1 MKQNKAVNVRKVSQY
16 ISQYNI
22 LRIKLQSVNREARWQ
37 SSLLCGLWRRLY
49 WEALGGGR
57 RGCKT
62 CSGWFK
68 ILLNNCLSAVEHRV
82 AKSSISLSQTPDR
95 LLLLRKAC
103 SFCQSV
109 ALEKPIQEL
118 DAYSNLWERQ
128 IYRYCGGHYHA
139 THVHVKP
146 IVQSRFAETLI
157 VTLTQ
162 YLTLTP
168 NPKS

>member
-1 MKQNKAVNVRKVSQY
+1 M
-16 ISQYNI
+16 
-22 LRIKLQSVNREARWQ
+22 IKLQSVNRERWQ
-37 SSLLCGLWRRLY
+37 SSLLCGLSRRLY

-68 ILLNNCLSAVEHRV
+68 ILLNNCLSAAEHRV

-95 LLLLRKAC
+95 SLLLRKAC

-139 THVHVKP
+139 THVHVKLSKHTKFVHRMIWP
-146 IVQSRFAETLI
+146 FEYGVKPTVLDGTDCS
-157 VTLTQ
+157 
-162 YLTLTP
+162 P
-168 NPKS
+168 PKSALKSNSKGRAR